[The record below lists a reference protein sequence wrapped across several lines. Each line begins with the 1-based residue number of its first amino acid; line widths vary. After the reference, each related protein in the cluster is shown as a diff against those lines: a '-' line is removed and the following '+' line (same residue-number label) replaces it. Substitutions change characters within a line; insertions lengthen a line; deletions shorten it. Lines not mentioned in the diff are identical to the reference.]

1 MLTTMPQNRHT
12 STGTFDQTPN
22 AETAAHQL
30 GGRKA
35 GQNDWRLPH
44 ICGGAAPGDPLGDNP
59 GLSVGDGDKD
69 LIVFCHYGCDTTPPS
84 APPSASTT
92 ADPRAHPSHPGSAA
106 RTAKTICPPTG

>member
-69 LIVFCHYGCDTTPPS
+69 LIVFCHYGCDTAS
-84 APPSASTT
+84 AYTV
-92 ADPRAHPSHPGSAA
+92 GLF
-106 RTAKTICPPTG
+106 K